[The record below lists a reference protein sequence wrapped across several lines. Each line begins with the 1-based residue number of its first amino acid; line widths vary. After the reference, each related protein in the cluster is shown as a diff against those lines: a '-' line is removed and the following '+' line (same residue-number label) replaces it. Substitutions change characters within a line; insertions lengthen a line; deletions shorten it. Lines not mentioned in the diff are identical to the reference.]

1 MTIIPV
7 SNTNDIRGKQFRGVQ
22 AANDDAA
29 VKSLA
34 AIAQRDGL
42 TFTTVYRW
50 GNPENPYYYAVIA
63 S

>member
-1 MTIIPV
+1 MEIKPV
-7 SNTNDIRGKQFRGVQ
+7 ENTNQIPAASFRGVQ

-63 S
+63 